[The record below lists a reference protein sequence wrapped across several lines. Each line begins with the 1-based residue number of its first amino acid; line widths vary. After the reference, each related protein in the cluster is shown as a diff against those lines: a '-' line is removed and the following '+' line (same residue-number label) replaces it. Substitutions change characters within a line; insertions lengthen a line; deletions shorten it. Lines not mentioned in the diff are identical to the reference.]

1 MPRNYFPAA
10 TIDDLMRSV
19 MKQARRGARI
29 GPSKG
34 AARELVGALLELTNP
49 RARLSR
55 TESRGKLFSCLGE
68 LCWYLAGSN
77 KLDFIAYY
85 ISAYRKFADGD
96 RVFGGYG
103 PRLLNWGG
111 LNQLENVTEC
121 LRTKRD
127 SRQAVIQLFDRHDI
141 IERHND
147 VPCTCTLQ
155 FMCRD
160 GKLHMVT
167 HMRSNDAFKGL
178 PHDVFC
184 FTMLQ
189 ELIARDLGLELGT
202 YKHAVG
208 SLHLYDKD
216 KEATEQ
222 FLAEGWQ
229 TTKAQMP
236 PMPDGEPWSS
246 VKRLLTAEEQIRTT
260 GTVDSKITASLNPY
274 WADLIRLLQVFRC
287 KKDKDRKKIRELQNG
302 RRDHHCWL
310 FPAIRWGFSF
320 GNLGCASLFSTE
332 DPSWR
337 SSKKLRGLGLIARSC
352 QAGRCPGNRT
362 RRSAA
367 SLTEAVSKCSP
378 AFGCHGRSLSSVT
391 IITCKVVSALRGR
404 SSAELE
410 NGFHGASMRRQRET

>member
-1 MPRNYFPAA
+1 MPRNYFSAA

-19 MKQARRGARI
+19 MKQVQRGACI

-34 AARELVGALLELTNP
+34 AARELLGAMLELTNP

-85 ISAYRKFADGD
+85 ISEYRKFADGD
-96 RVFGGYG
+96 RIYGGYG

-111 LNQLENVTEC
+111 LNQLEKVTEY
-121 LRTKRD
+121 LRAKLD

-141 IERHND
+141 IEPHKD

-155 FMCRD
+155 FMRRD
-160 GKLHMVT
+160 GRLHMVT

-189 ELIARDLGLELGT
+189 ELISRDLALALGP
-202 YKHAVG
+202 YKHSVG

-216 KEATEQ
+216 REATEQ

-229 TTKAQMP
+229 TTKSQMP
-236 PMPDGEPWSS
+236 LMPDGEPWSS
-246 VKRLLTAEEQIRTT
+246 VKLLLVAEEQIRTT
-260 GTVDSKITASLNPY
+260 GTVNGEIPTSLNPY
-274 WADLIRLLQVFRC
+274 WANLIRLLQIFRC
-287 KKDKDRKKIRELQNG
+287 KKDRNRRKIRELQKAMSSNSYSPFIG
-302 RRDHHCWL
+302 KVLGQLEDRSRTKRR
-310 FPAIRWGFSF
+310 
-320 GNLGCASLFSTE
+320 
-332 DPSWR
+332 
-337 SSKKLRGLGLIARSC
+337 
-352 QAGRCPGNRT
+352 
-362 RRSAA
+362 
-367 SLTEAVSKCSP
+367 
-378 AFGCHGRSLSSVT
+378 
-391 IITCKVVSALRGR
+391 
-404 SSAELE
+404 
-410 NGFHGASMRRQRET
+410 